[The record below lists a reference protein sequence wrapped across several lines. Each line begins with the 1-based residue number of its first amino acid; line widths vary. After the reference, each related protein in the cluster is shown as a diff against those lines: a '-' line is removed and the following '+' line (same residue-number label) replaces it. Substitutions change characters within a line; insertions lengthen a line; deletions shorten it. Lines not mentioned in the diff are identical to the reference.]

1 MAGITF
7 RDGNGSVTS
16 GLEQITNLLKIWYK
30 DGVTNLLYRNSPLLK
45 MIKKERVE
53 GSEQDFNALYG
64 RGGAVSANFR
74 YASEGASET
83 IRDAVFKITPGQLFS
98 CYTITAKEIVA
109 AKTQRGAF
117 MPIAGAKMFTATEAF
132 RKTIAGALYGMGY
145 GELAYCKTAN
155 DTTLNPSTTLSA
167 IGDIVFG
174 NVDNDSGIWTDISSS
189 AVASATNPCA
199 KVILPL
205 DAVMK
210 IDVNSRLVFKASITS
225 VDNSKD
231 DFWIV
236 DKIESTKRISGSSEY
251 GNIVYLK
258 HGTDVV
264 NFTVNKEYVIALR
277 GCCAHDSTK
286 TPWLPVGL
294 SGWLPYVSRRTGNDW
309 TNYLNDSFMGVARNV
324 SVERLSGQFVLE
336 DDTKPS
342 AGGSKTPIADTI
354 LALMDMC
361 RTAGSTADMIVMNNK
376 DYQALGN
383 ELTPYQTGVYFSDIK
398 NKGKNTPTIGM
409 SDIQAGFST
418 SWLDKVIDDPYC
430 PRGVIYILDNELTKL
445 WTYTNVDNKLQ
456 NDGVPGNEPGKP
468 DVMSE
473 QSDSTPEKP
482 YQLLLDDLMT
492 IDQGDDTV
500 DGAAARITINFFG
513 SFVLLDPAVCG
524 SAILCNKG
532 TTASE
537 GHYGYFNP
545 IGSKLYVPAS

>member
-1 MAGITF
+1 MAITF
-7 RDGNGSVTS
+7 RGIDGE
-16 GLEQITNLLKIWYK
+16 GLTQLTNLLKIWYK

-64 RGGAVSANFR
+64 RGGAVSANFK
-74 YASEGASET
+74 YASEGAAET
-83 IRDAVFKITPGQLFS
+83 VRDAVFKITPGQIFS

-145 GELAYCKTAN
+145 GELAYVTTGADSESGVPYVSPDTPNTILFYDDNSNKTNA
-155 DTTLNPSTTLSA
+155 SSV
-167 IGDIVFG
+167 GDGTHGQMYI
-174 NVDNDSGIWTDISSS
+174 
-189 AVASATNPCA
+189 
-199 KVILPL
+199 PL

-210 IDVNSRLVFKASITS
+210 IDVNSRLKLKTSIS
-225 VDNSKD
+225 GIESKD
-231 DFWIV
+231 SGGVLKVTRIG
-236 DKIESTKRISGSSEY
+236 STKLINGVYCNLVDFDVSAGGSNLWVAS
-251 GNIVYLK
+251 
-258 HGTDVV
+258 T
-264 NFTVNKEYVIALR
+264 TYVLALR
-277 GCCAHDSTK
+277 GGTDSQGEGK
-286 TPWLPVGL
+286 DPWFPVGL
-294 SGWLPYVSRRTGNDW
+294 SGWLPYVSKRDGVDW
-309 TNYLNDSFMGVARNV
+309 SNYISESFMGVVRNV
-324 SVERLSGQFVLE
+324 SIERLSGQFVIE
-336 DDTKPS
+336 DDKKPA

-409 SDIQAGFST
+409 SDIQVGFST

-430 PRGVIYILDNELTKL
+430 PRGVVYILDSELTKL

-492 IDQGDDTV
+492 VDQGDDTV

-513 SFVLLDPAVCG
+513 SFVLLDPAVG
-524 SAILCNKG
+524 GAAILCNKATNKAVDD
-532 TTASE
+532 TT
-537 GHYGYFNP
+537 HYGYYEP
-545 IGSKLYVPAS
+545 IGSKLYVPAT

>member
-1 MAGITF
+1 MAITF
-7 RDGNGSVTS
+7 RGADGATS
-16 GLEQITNLLKIWYK
+16 EGLAQIANLLKIWYK
-30 DGVTNLLYRNSPLLK
+30 DGLTNLLYRNSPLLK

-64 RGGAVSANFR
+64 RGGAVAGNFKF
-74 YASEGASET
+74 ASQGAAET

-98 CYTITAKEIVA
+98 CYTITAKEILA

-155 DTTLNPSTTLSA
+155 DSSASPATTLSA
-167 IGDIVFG
+167 VGDIIFTSEGQGGVE
-174 NVDNDSGIWTDISSS
+174 TAISSS
-189 AVASATNPCA
+189 EVNTAAANA
-199 KVILPL
+199 RGYIIMPL

-210 IDVNSRLVFKASITS
+210 IDVNSRLIFKTTITA
-225 VDNSKD
+225 VDKEND
-231 DFWIV
+231 YWVV
-236 DKIESTKRISGSSEY
+236 DKIESTKKLAGSAAY
-251 GNIVYLK
+251 GNVVRIKPGVNV
-258 HGTDVV
+258 TPV
-264 NFTVNKEYVIALR
+264 NFIVNTEYVVCIR
-277 GCCAHDSTK
+277 GCCSLT
-286 TPWLPVGL
+286 TTSEPFLPVGL
-294 SGWLPYVSRRTGNDW
+294 SAWLPYINNRQDTTW
-309 TNYLNDSFMGVARNV
+309 TNYINTSFMGVVRGV

-336 DDTKPS
+336 DNK
-342 AGGSKTPIADTI
+342 AEGYGGSKTPISDTI

-376 DYQALGN
+376 DYQALGK
-383 ELTPYQTGVYFSDIK
+383 ELTPYQTGVYFSDVK
-398 NKGKNTPTIGM
+398 NKGKNTPTVGM
-409 SDIQAGFST
+409 SDVQFGIAT

-473 QSDSTPEKP
+473 QSDTTAEKP
-482 YQLLLDDLMT
+482 YQLLISDLMT
-492 IDQGDDTV
+492 IDQGDDTA
-500 DGAAARITINFFG
+500 DGAAARVTINFFG

-524 SAILCNKG
+524 CAILCDKEKLDS
-532 TTASE
+532 TTHTYS
-537 GHYGYFNP
+537 YFEP
-545 IGSKLYVPAS
+545 IDYKLYS

>member
-1 MAGITF
+1 MAITF
-7 RDGNGSVTS
+7 RGIDGD
-16 GLEQITNLLKIWYK
+16 GLTNLTNLLKIWYK

-74 YASEGASET
+74 YASEGAADT
-83 IRDAVFKITPGQLFS
+83 IRDAVFKITPGQIFS
-98 CYTITAKEIVA
+98 CYTITTKEIVA

-132 RKTIAGALYGMGY
+132 RKTIAAALYGMGY
-145 GELAYCKTAN
+145 GELSYVSTVADPAAADTPFTSPTVPKTIKFFTEGTGVEVGAG
-155 DTTLNPSTTLSA
+155 S
-167 IGDIVFG
+167 
-174 NVDNDSGIWTDISSS
+174 NVVGTK
-189 AVASATNPCA
+189 AQML
-199 KVILPL
+199 LPL

-210 IDVNSRLVFKASITS
+210 IDVNSRLKLKASIASDETGDGDGWLT
-225 VDNSKD
+225 VTR
-231 DFWIV
+231 
-236 DKIESTKRISGSSEY
+236 IESTKKIDGEY
-251 GNIVYLK
+251 CNIVEAEVTEHAMTLSASK
-258 HGTDVV
+258 
-264 NFTVNKEYVIALR
+264 NYVLALR
-277 GCCAHDSTK
+277 GGTTVGSGVSKD
-286 TPWLPVGL
+286 PWFPVGL
-294 SGWLPYVSRRTGNDW
+294 SGWLPYVGRRNGATW
-309 TNYLNDSFMGVARNV
+309 ATYIQDSFMNVIRNV
-324 SVERLSGQFVLE
+324 SVERLAGQFVLE
-336 DDTKPS
+336 DTT
-342 AGGSKTPIADTI
+342 AGLKTPIAETI

-361 RTAGSTADMIVMNNK
+361 RTAGSTADIIVMNNK
-376 DYQALGN
+376 DYQALGK

-430 PRGVIYILDNELTKL
+430 PRGVIFILDSELTKL

-500 DGAAARITINFFG
+500 NGAAARITINFFG
-513 SFVLLDPAVCG
+513 AFVLLDPAVCG
-524 SAILCNKG
+524 AAILYNKEAA
-532 TTASE
+532 TPA
-537 GHYGYFNP
+537 YFEP
-545 IGSKLYVPAS
+545 IGSKLYVPET